1 MKNPPV
7 PANEEERL
15 RALNE
20 YEILDTLPDEDFDE
34 ITRLAS
40 DICRTPI
47 SLVSLVDPSRQWF
60 KSRYGLADAETERRF
75 SFCAHA
81 INHPEDV
88 FVVTDSRK
96 DDRFAGNPYVV
107 GDPHVVFYAG
117 VPLVTPQGYA
127 LGTLCV
133 IDIKPRELSA
143 TQISALRILSK
154 QVIKLFE
161 LRKKNLKLIE
171 MQQQLEKRNNDLQQ
185 LNYIASH
192 DLREPLRM
200 ISGFLDLLQRDYGPQ
215 LDEQALQYIQFA
227 TDGANRMNSLIVN
240 LLNYSAI
247 GQGKRVLEVL
257 TLPQVLADVR
267 MNLHKQIEERQG
279 IFSWSPDL
287 PDIYGNKTEIT
298 SLFQNLVSN
307 AIKFG
312 KPGEPPTVHIR
323 CAEKPDHWQFSV
335 ADNGIGIAP
344 ADHPRIFAIF
354 KRLHKDRYPGTG
366 IGLAICEK
374 IVSQHGGTIWIE
386 SEYGKGSVFHF
397 TIRKKM

>member
-1 MKNPPV
+1 MKHPPI
-7 PANEEERL
+7 PANEEERI

-20 YEILDTLPDEDFDE
+20 YRILDTLPDEDFDE

-47 SLVSLVDPSRQWF
+47 SLVSLVDPKRQWF
-60 KSRYGLADAETERRF
+60 KSRVGLSDSETDRQF

-81 INHPEDV
+81 INHPQDI
-88 FVVTDSRK
+88 FVVNDSRK
-96 DDRFAGNPYVV
+96 DSRFADNPYVV

-133 IDIKPRELSA
+133 IDSKPRDLSE
-143 TQISALRILSK
+143 TQMSALRILSK

-161 LRKKNLKLIE
+161 LRKKNLKLTE

-200 ISGFLDLLQRDYGPQ
+200 ISGFMDLLNRDYGPQ
-215 LDEQALQYIQFA
+215 LDDQARQYIQFA
-227 TDGANRMNSLIVN
+227 TDGANRMNSLIIN

-247 GQGKRVLEVL
+247 GQGQRALEVL
-257 TLPQVLADVR
+257 ELPQLLADVR
-267 MNLHKQIEERQG
+267 MNLHRQMEERQAT
-279 IFSWSPDL
+279 FSWSSDL
-287 PDIYGNKTEIT
+287 PSIHGNRTEIT

-312 KPGEPPTVHIR
+312 RTSEPPVVTIR
-323 CAEKPDHWQFSV
+323 HQETADHWQFSV
-335 ADNGIGIAP
+335 ADNGIGVAP
-344 ADHPRIFAIF
+344 SDHQKIFAIF
-354 KRLHKDRYPGTG
+354 KRVHKDRYPGTG

-374 IVSQHGGTIWIE
+374 IVSQHGGNIWIE
-386 SEYGKGSVFHF
+386 SEFGKGSVFHF
-397 TIRKKM
+397 TIRKHP